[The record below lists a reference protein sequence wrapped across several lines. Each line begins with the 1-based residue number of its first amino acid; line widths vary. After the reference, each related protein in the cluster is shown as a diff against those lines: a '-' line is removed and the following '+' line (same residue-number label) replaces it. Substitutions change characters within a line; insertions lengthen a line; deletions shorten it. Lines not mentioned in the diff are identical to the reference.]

1 MAKISTYTIDATP
14 QLDDKVIGTDVNDS
28 NMTKNYTIESIVAT
42 LSTANITLD
51 AYASDAAA
59 GIGGLVAGQL
69 WQTTAGHSLGV
80 AGIVMVKQ

>member
-1 MAKISTYTIDATP
+1 MAKIETYATTAP
-14 QLDDKVIGTDVNDS
+14 ALTDILLGSDVNAA
-28 NMTKNYTIESIVAT
+28 NATKNFTVESIVDMV
-42 LSTANITLD
+42 STATIPLS

-59 GIGGLVAGQL
+59 GAAGVVVGQL

>member
-28 NMTKNYTIESIVAT
+28 NITKNYTIESIVAM
-42 LSTANITLD
+42 LSTATVSLN

-59 GIGGLVAGQL
+59 GAAGVVAGQL